1 MKRLILL
8 PAALVL
14 LALAGCVGQGAAP
27 KLAIS
32 AHEARAR
39 YKDTPLTVTPMDAV
53 TVTRHTVTIAPAQE
67 NVEYTISGYFN
78 GQIVTTTKNTVL
90 RLQDAYLENTA
101 GKAAVRCEAK
111 ASVSAAKGSTSYI
124 VSGGRSASKN
134 AALQGKRTLVLGGAG
149 TLYVRGNVCH
159 AVEAEDVKIKGTGA
173 FYMQGTR
180 NGSALNC
187 ESLEVEP
194 EKTFT
199 AYFLNSKNGIKADR
213 TITVASGTFCLY
225 DNGTALKTDTAAD
238 SKKHAHAITL
248 TGGTFRTHANGTL
261 YATEAGAYTAAGATF
276 VEE

>member
-78 GQIVTTTKNTVL
+78 GQVVNKTKNTVIKL
-90 RLQDAYLENTA
+90 KNAYLENTA
-101 GKAAVRCEAK
+101 GAPAVYGEAK
-111 ASVSAAKGSTSYI
+111 TELSTAKDSVNYI
-124 VSGGRSASKN
+124 VASGKSDGKL
-134 AALQGKRTLVLGGAG
+134 AALHCKKDLELGGSG
-149 TLYVRGNVCH
+149 TLYVAGYIYH
-159 AVEAEDVKIKGTGA
+159 GAKADDVKLKGSGTL
-173 FYMQGTR
+173 YLQGTPR
-180 NGSALNC
+180 GSALNC
-187 ESLEVEP
+187 RTLTVER
-194 EKTFT
+194 EKSFT
-199 AYFLNSKNGIKADR
+199 AYLVNSKNGVKADN

-225 DNGTALKTDTAAD
+225 DLATAFKTDTTKDAPGAP
-238 SKKHAHAITL
+238 HGITL
-248 TGGTFRTHANGTL
+248 SGGTFRTSGVGTL
-261 YATEAGAYTAAGATF
+261 YATEQGAYKASGARI
-276 VEE
+276 VAE